1 MNFNFQEKDIQSICK
16 ILNAKCQEYNGSWT
30 LQLTDSDTKQSLVVS
45 IYNNIQLGKNKS
57 GSLIS
62 VQTLHGY
69 FEIHDLIGYL
79 IFEPDEVIFVQS
91 SIEAVSCMI
100 IGKKCTCSLFTNINK
115 EILKSDFNTLDPAVL
130 MSAMQLSLTE
140 SILQND

>member
-1 MNFNFQEKDIQSICK
+1 MEYIFKEQDIQEICK
-16 ILNAKCQEYNGSWT
+16 VLNAKCHEHEGSWT
-30 LQLTDSDTKQSLVVS
+30 LQLVNNETKQSLVVS
-45 IYNNIQLGKNKS
+45 IYNKVKLGKTKS

-91 SIEAVSCMI
+91 DNTSVSCMI
-100 IGKKCTCSLFTNINK
+100 IGKQCTCSLFTNINK

-140 SILQND
+140 SILPEN

>member
-16 ILNAKCQEYNGSWT
+16 ILNAKCQEHNGSWT